1 MTPTSRVTL
10 GLIGHPVGHSQSPAL
25 FKQILARDGRADMLY
40 EAFDLSDV
48 EGFPAFVEDHPNLLG
63 LNVTVPHKKN
73 ILPMLSALSPEAKAL
88 GAVNTLVRTP
98 SGWKGHNTDV
108 WGFQRSIQPFLMN
121 RHERALVV
129 GTGGSAAAVHHVLR
143 TLGIETLSVSRSGDS
158 ANDTRAFGR
167 PSIGYHEL
175 GANLLRHH
183 LLVVQCT
190 PVGMAPNTG
199 EKINFPVD
207 LLTPNHLIMVLIYNP
222 SETLLLR
229 LAKAQGAAT
238 LNGADMLRLQAEKAW
253 EIWQEAGV

>member
-1 MTPTSRVTL
+1 MTTSSHAQL

-25 FKQILARDGRADMLY
+25 FKTILARDGRGDVTY
-40 EAFDLSDV
+40 EAFDLPEVAS
-48 EGFPAFVEDHPNLLG
+48 FPSFVEKHPHLRG
-63 LNVTVPHKKN
+63 LNVTVPHKQR
-73 ILPMLSALSPEAKAL
+73 ILPLLTDLSPEAQAL

-98 SGWKGHNTDV
+98 SGWQGHNTDV

-121 RHERALVV
+121 RHERALVL

-143 TLGIETLSVSRSGDS
+143 KLGIEAVSVSRSGNS
-158 ANDTRAFGR
+158 AGGTEAFER

-175 GANLLRHH
+175 NAAMLRHH
-183 LLVVQCT
+183 LLVVHCT
-190 PVGMAPNTG
+190 PVGMSPATG
-199 EKINFPVD
+199 ERVDFPTD
-207 LLTPNHLIMVLIYNP
+207 LLTPNHLVMDLIYTP
-222 SETLLLR
+222 AETPLLQ